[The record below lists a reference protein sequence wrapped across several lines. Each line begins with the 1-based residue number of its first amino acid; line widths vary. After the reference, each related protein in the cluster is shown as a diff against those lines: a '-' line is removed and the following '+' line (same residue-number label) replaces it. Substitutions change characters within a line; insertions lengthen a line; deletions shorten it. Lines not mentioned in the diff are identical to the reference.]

1 MYPDVALEV
10 ALLNKLLG
18 TVGALV
24 PGAHMDQKVLVEG
37 VTSVELLSAVIALVD
52 HALLVT
58 HPVVVETVLC
68 QEALATVM
76 TEIGTALGMVNFI
89 VNTPIVGAVQNFIA
103 HFANES
109 FLALLTVR
117 RGKMSPERLSRLE
130 LFVANFTSMF
140 CVLHNFALLLFV
152 L

>member
-58 HPVVVETVLC
+58 HPVVVEAVLC

-76 TEIGTALGMVNFI
+76 TEIGTALWMVNFI

>member
-24 PGAHMDQKVLVEG
+24 PGAHVDQEVLVEG
-37 VTSVELLSAVIALVD
+37 VSSVELLAAVVALVD
-52 HALLVT
+52 HALLVA
-58 HPVVVETVLC
+58 HPVVVEAVLC
-68 QEALATVM
+68 QEALAAVM
-76 TEIGTALGMVNFI
+76 TEIGTALGMINFI
-89 VNTPIVGAVQNFIA
+89 VNTPIVGAVQNLIA

-109 FLALLTVR
+109 LLALLTVR
-117 RGKMSPERLSRLE
+117 RGKMSPERFSRQE
-130 LFVANFTSMF
+130 LFVANFTRMF
-140 CVLHNFALLLFV
+140 RVLDNFALLLFV